1 MSANTRLLPLILSR
15 AKSFRHNYEV
25 MVKEAFSSGEGN
37 KTIHSSEYGVYRE
50 RLLEDLLKTFLPRH
64 IETGT
69 GFIIGR
75 KGDTSTQVDIV
86 LFDADETPKVEDAAF
101 RRFYPIE
108 TIVAVGEV
116 KSSLKKAEMVTVLE
130 KLRKVKALTLDGPE
144 TPIPVR
150 PGWRAAEVAILQEKY
165 LKQIKEEKGAGLCER
180 SVSDRMGEFLRELY
194 NPIEHHWQNKV
205 SFVVCSDITGGTS
218 AMRDEIKSF
227 TSRVTSEEEASMDH
241 NMFLSLADGYQ
252 TYAYNGK
259 VHLYPRAMMNN
270 SIYNARATMSFIPAD
285 DECNHIIAFISDL
298 CSAVSDVAVYP
309 FRITD
314 HVELKREHIN
324 W

>member
-1 MSANTRLLPLILSR
+1 M
-15 AKSFRHNYEV
+15 
-25 MVKEAFSSGEGN
+25 
-37 KTIHSSEYGVYRE
+37 YRE
-50 RLLEDLLKTFLPRH
+50 RLLENLLKTFLPRH

-101 RRFYPIE
+101 RRFYPLE

-116 KSSLKKAEMVTVLE
+116 KSSLKKSEIVNVLK
-130 KLRKVKALTLDGPE
+130 KLRKVKELTRDGPE

-150 PGWRAAEVAILQEKY
+150 PSWRAAEVVIEQAKHRI
-165 LKQIKEEKGAGLCER
+165 QIEQDKKRGHCKK
-180 SVSDRMGEFLRELY
+180 SVSDRMHELLREDY
-194 NPIEHHWQNKV
+194 NPIENHWQNKV
-205 SFVVCSDITGGTS
+205 SFVVCSDIAGGS
-218 AMRDEIKSF
+218 KAMKDEITSF
-227 TSRVTSEEEASMDH
+227 TSRVTSEDEASMDH

-252 TYAYNGK
+252 TYAHNGK
-259 VHLYPRAMMNN
+259 AHLYPRVMMNDGTT
-270 SIYNARATMSFIPAD
+270 NARATMSFIAAD
-285 DECNHIIAFISDL
+285 DDCNHIIAFVSDL

-314 HVELKREHIN
+314 HVELTREHIK